1 MKNKEYFVFF
11 KDLVTQAKNGIMRKE
26 DKIKLDNIQEEA
38 NKTIVD
44 SALSKTSQNP
54 VQNKVIATEIETLK
68 KSGSD
73 SKKNVANAITGMGVP
88 TATDADFDTITG
100 NIEKIG
106 GDTTISA
113 GDILSGKVAYAKGKY
128 IIGSMPNNGAKTAAL
143 DCGESYSIPAGYHNG
158 AGRVS
163 ANSLASQTG
172 ATAVAADILSGK
184 TAYVNGSKVTG
195 NIPSKAAATYTPGT
209 TNQEIAAGQY
219 LSGKQTIKGD
229 ANLVA
234 GKIKKGVSIFGVS
247 GSFTEDATAVAGDIL
262 NGKTAYVNGSKITGN
277 IPSKAAA
284 TYTPSTTNQEIAAG
298 QYLSG
303 KQTIKGDANLVAG
316 NIKKGVSIF
325 GINGNLEANKKEVML
340 GNAILSRFSNKLT
353 FDHML
358 ANMDGSFYKYSGSN
372 VDLDAIKN
380 KYRYYYTSHALE
392 AVSKRDSSYASD
404 DTHGD
409 SIIPEYN
416 MSSTS
421 FGSGYH
427 PMELY
432 LLFDNDNKQY
442 CLHIVYCYSSMSGRE
457 GSRGFYEWLN
467 NDKPSDFE
475 IAVFGYTNYNT
486 NVADPETWYIYNC
499 SAIPQGETFP
509 YGLRYVR
516 VVSSKKVNFYAIPLG
531 VNCPPP
537 IGYTP
542 PVGSGILNFR
552 GLLGQ
557 GYVGTGRYW

>member
-1 MKNKEYFVFF
+1 
-11 KDLVTQAKNGIMRKE
+11 
-26 DKIKLDNIQEEA
+26 
-38 NKTIVD
+38 
-44 SALSKTSQNP
+44 
-54 VQNKVIATEIETLK
+54 
-68 KSGSD
+68 
-73 SKKNVANAITGMGVP
+73 
-88 TATDADFDTITG
+88 
-100 NIEKIG
+100 
-106 GDTTISA
+106 
-113 GDILSGKVAYAKGKY
+113 
-128 IIGSMPNNGAKTAAL
+128 MPNNGAKTAAL

-195 NIPSKAAATYTPGT
+195 NIPSKAAATYTPG
-209 TNQEIAAGQY
+209 
-219 LSGKQTIKGD
+219 
-229 ANLVA
+229 
-234 GKIKKGVSIFGVS
+234 
-247 GSFTEDATAVAGDIL
+247 
-262 NGKTAYVNGSKITGN
+262 
-277 IPSKAAA
+277 
-284 TYTPSTTNQEIAAG
+284 TTNQEIAAG

>member
-88 TATDADFDTITG
+88 TATDADFSEIVE

-113 GDILSGKVAYAKGKY
+113 GDVLSGKVAYAKGKY
-128 IIGSMPNNGAKTAAL
+128 ITGSMPNNGAKTAAL

-219 LSGKQTIKGD
+219 LSGKQTC
-229 ANLVA
+229 A
-234 GKIKKGVSIFGVS
+234 
-247 GSFTEDATAVAGDIL
+247 
-262 NGKTAYVNGSKITGN
+262 
-277 IPSKAAA
+277 
-284 TYTPSTTNQEIAAG
+284 
-298 QYLSG
+298 
-303 KQTIKGDANLVAG
+303 
-316 NIKKGVSIF
+316 
-325 GINGNLEANKKEVML
+325 
-340 GNAILSRFSNKLT
+340 R
-353 FDHML
+353 
-358 ANMDGSFYKYSGSN
+358 
-372 VDLDAIKN
+372 
-380 KYRYYYTSHALE
+380 
-392 AVSKRDSSYASD
+392 
-404 DTHGD
+404 
-409 SIIPEYN
+409 
-416 MSSTS
+416 
-421 FGSGYH
+421 
-427 PMELY
+427 
-432 LLFDNDNKQY
+432 
-442 CLHIVYCYSSMSGRE
+442 
-457 GSRGFYEWLN
+457 
-467 NDKPSDFE
+467 
-475 IAVFGYTNYNT
+475 
-486 NVADPETWYIYNC
+486 
-499 SAIPQGETFP
+499 
-509 YGLRYVR
+509 
-516 VVSSKKVNFYAIPLG
+516 
-531 VNCPPP
+531 
-537 IGYTP
+537 
-542 PVGSGILNFR
+542 
-552 GLLGQ
+552 
-557 GYVGTGRYW
+557 